1 MRVLL
6 SGTVVLAFAVSF
18 AFADPDPTTRTA
30 DLPDSWLILYNLD
43 DVESV
48 AWAEWYQ
55 VERGIPAE
63 NMLGL
68 YASGD
73 EHLPNR
79 STAEAQ
85 IIDPVEDYFAAHP
98 EIEARIM
105 GFVLGYGLPGHF
117 GSPPG
122 APGVGGFSIA
132 NALQDL
138 TNTTTWE
145 MNLDCP
151 HMTPPYGCMP
161 TGGRPTKATMIP
173 GHYMTAQ
180 IQAPTLEAAQQLTLQ
195 AQHLEAVGLTTLLDT
210 YAWFD
215 YVDPVIPGDEWY
227 WLKRA
232 VEDTDF
238 QDVPWIVFDADVDQ
252 TPSDAFRFGTHDVS
266 GWDDPRLFSTTT
278 GPRVLAFN
286 LNSWGAT
293 TLRSCHTE
301 GGRYVPNAL
310 AAGYAAAIGATGEPY
325 CCVAPF
331 PDTLMGSLREGWTL
345 GEAFYLANPYDDWMW
360 TLVGDPFL
368 RITYWFGEQALSPSG
383 SGVPLRFGL
392 LEYRVFAS
400 CMTGPGVVRDST
412 CADFDLDADGDCDLA
427 DYTRLLRFYSTDA
440 LDENGVM
447 LNEVSYTP

>member
-6 SGTVVLAFAVSF
+6 SVIGALAFAVPF
-18 AFADPDPTTRTA
+18 AFADSATRTA
-30 DLPDSWLILYNLD
+30 DLPDSWLVLYNLD
-43 DVESV
+43 DPESI
-48 AWAEWYQ
+48 AWAQWYQ

-68 YASGD
+68 YASAN
-73 EHLPNR
+73 EHLSNR
-79 STAEAQ
+79 STATTQ
-85 IIDPVEDYFAAHP
+85 VIGPVEDYFAAHP
-98 EIEARIM
+98 EIEACTM
-105 GFVLGYGLPGHF
+105 GILLGYGLPSHF
-117 GSPPG
+117 GNPPQI
-122 APGVGGFSIA
+122 PSVGGYSIA

-151 HMTPPYGCMP
+151 HMTAPYGCMP
-161 TGGRPTKATMIP
+161 TEGRLTKATMRP
-173 GHYMTAQ
+173 GHYLTAQ
-180 IQAPTLEAAQQLTLQ
+180 IQAPTLEAAQQLTLR
-195 AQHLEAVGLTTLLDT
+195 AQHLEAFGLTTLRDT

-215 YVDPVIPGDEWY
+215 YSDPVIPGDEWY
-227 WLKRA
+227 WLKVA
-232 VEDTDF
+232 VQNAEF
-238 QDVPWIVFDADVDQ
+238 QDVPWNVFDADVDQ

-266 GWDDPRLFSTTT
+266 GWDGPRLFSEAS

-293 TLRSCHTE
+293 TLRCCHAE

-310 AAGYAAAIGATGEPY
+310 AAGYAAAIGATGEPL

-368 RITYWFGEQALSPSG
+368 RITYWFGELALLPETTSI
-383 SGVPLRFGL
+383 PLRFGPPDYQL
-392 LEYRVFAS
+392 FAACLS
-400 CMTGPGVVRDST
+400 GPDAERDST
-412 CADFDLDADGDCDLA
+412 CEQYDFDRDGDCDLA
-427 DYTRLLRFYSTDA
+427 DFGNF
-440 LDENGVM
+440 LDHYDPLCPHEIAAGDFA
-447 LNEVSYTP
+447 YTP

>member
-6 SGTVVLAFAVSF
+6 SVIGALAFAVPLVL
-18 AFADPDPTTRTA
+18 ADPGPTERTA
-30 DLPDSWLILYNLD
+30 DLSDSWLVLYNLD
-43 DVESV
+43 DPESV
-48 AWAEWYQ
+48 AWVQWYQ

-68 YASGD
+68 YASSS
-73 EHLPNR
+73 EHLLNR
-79 STAEAQ
+79 TTATSQ
-85 IIDPVEDYFAAHP
+85 IIGPVEDYFAAHP

-105 GFVLGYGLPGHF
+105 GILLGYGLPSHF
-117 GSPPG
+117 GSPPQI
-122 APGVGGFSIA
+122 PDVGGFSIA

-138 TNTTTWE
+138 TNTNPWE

-151 HMTPPYGCMP
+151 HMTAPYGCMP
-161 TGGRPTKATMIP
+161 TAGRLTKAAMRP

-180 IQAPTLEAAQQLTLQ
+180 IQAPTLEAAQQLTER
-195 AQHLEAVGLTTLLDT
+195 AQHLEAVGLTELHDT

-232 VEDTDF
+232 VQDAEF
-238 QDVPWIVFDADVDQ
+238 QDVPWMVFDADVDQ

-266 GWDDPRLFSTTT
+266 GWGDPRLFSDAT

-293 TLRSCHTE
+293 TLRSCCAE

-310 AAGYAAAIGATGEPY
+310 AAGYAAAIGATGEPL

-360 TLVGDPFL
+360 TIVGDPFL
-368 RITYWFGEQALSPSG
+368 RITYWFGEYAALPQAASM
-383 SGVPLRFGL
+383 PLIFG
-392 LEYRVFAS
+392 RKDFPTFAS
-400 CMTGPGVVRDST
+400 CLGGPGTECNAT
-412 CADFDLDADGDCDLA
+412 CSQYDLDRDGDCDLA
-427 DYTRLLRFYSTDA
+427 DHARF
-440 LDENGVM
+440 
-447 LNEVSYTP
+447 LNSLYMPEAQHMELASPDYLP